1 MENADLEKKAVTPK
15 KIDIDGQIVENHSLS
30 DIADFDRYIESKKAL
45 KRKSSGIKFAK
56 FEASG
61 AL

>member
-15 KIDIDGQIVENHSLS
+15 KIDIDGQIVESHSLS

-45 KRKSSGIKFAK
+45 KQKSSGIKFAK